1 MSGSAIGAINEQRGG
16 SVYTPMNGADRE
28 QKWKQMQEKSKIIV
42 CFHICAFCP
51 AFKVGQVS
59 GWQVKITMCD
69 KYATVLG
76 YARLK
81 HGNKI
86 MFGEICI

>member
-51 AFKVGQVS
+51 AFEEVGQGGRSKSLRVTNMP
-59 GWQVKITMCD
+59 Q
-69 KYATVLG
+69 
-76 YARLK
+76 
-81 HGNKI
+81 
-86 MFGEICI
+86 F